1 VLLAGAPLLY
11 VGWGV
16 QNGRISNLDVSVR
29 AQRIRPL
36 SLTLGGAAAG
46 WTILHLWGA
55 PRLLCLLATLNL
67 AQTALFLAITFS
79 RKISMHCTAVSTF
92 AVFIWFLFGTIA
104 LPALL
109 GAPLVAWARLRLRR
123 HTLAETVAGCLLG
136 SGMTLFI
143 IWVYGG

>member
-1 VLLAGAPLLY
+1 MLY